1 MGYVKN
7 EYGQIIT
14 TSGRDGDKQTIGTGG
29 EGYNMYP
36 LQSRVYESSGS
47 SIWRR

>member
-29 EGYNMYP
+29 EGHNMYP
-36 LQSRVYESSGS
+36 LQSRVYESSGG